1 MNEKEHILIV
11 DDDEG
16 TRKSLALIFG
26 KKSYIIETA
35 STGQE
40 ALKKVQ
46 DKFFNVV
53 LLDIKLPDVEGIE
66 LLASLKELQ
75 PDTVVIMVTG
85 YPTMDTAMRAVN
97 EGAAAYIT
105 KPLNMN
111 EVLTTIR
118 EAIERQKIEIQSK
131 MLYQKAQQESTV
143 HSQVNQISIIIGER
157 DSLTRHGICS
167 TIHNAGFELA
177 GVSDNSDDFL
187 ELVTMHKPEI
197 VIVNFDLPGLN
208 KEVLI
213 SRIRDISPKTNILVL
228 CDDSC
233 DAETKFKCFTSSTEA
248 GATGFVLTSQ
258 ITPEQLINAITNVQ
272 LGGII
277 AYPEIVQQTLHQLK
291 QSEKE
296 IQNSCPLNTREL
308 EILQLVSRGMSDKQ
322 IAEHMSLTKR
332 TTHGH
337 LHSIFTK
344 MGVGSRTEAIYKAL
358 KNGWINLS

>member
-26 KKSYIIETA
+26 KRSYVIETA

-75 PDTVVIMVTG
+75 PDIVVIMVTG
-85 YPTMDTAMRAVN
+85 YPTMETAMRAVN

-118 EAIERQKIEIQSK
+118 EAIERQHIEIQSK
-131 MLYQKAQQESTV
+131 ILYQKAQQELTA
-143 HSQVNQISIIIGER
+143 HSQLIQISIVIGEP
-157 DSLTRHGICS
+157 DSVARQGICS
-167 TIHNAGFELA
+167 IIHDAGFELA

-187 ELVTMHKPEI
+187 KLVTTHKPDI
-197 VIVNFDLPGLN
+197 VIVNFDLSGLN
-208 KEVLI
+208 KDTLI
-213 SRIRDISPKTNILVL
+213 SRIRDISPTTNILVI

-233 DAETKFKCFTSSTEA
+233 DAETKFACFTSSTEA
-248 GATGFVLTSQ
+248 GATGFILTSQ
-258 ITPEQLINAITNVQ
+258 ITPEQLITTITNVQ
-272 LGGII
+272 LGGIV
-277 AYPEIVQQTLHQLK
+277 AYPEIIQQTLHQLK
-291 QSEKE
+291 QSREE
-296 IQNSCPLNTREL
+296 TQNSCPLNAREM
-308 EILQLVSRGMSDKQ
+308 EILQLASRGMSDKQ
-322 IAEHMSLTKR
+322 IAEHLSLTKR

-358 KNGWINLS
+358 KSEWISLS